1 MNLMEL
7 LCLLNICNLT
17 ERSPMVEIPS
27 LGQLR
32 GSKMVSS
39 SGRNYYAFRG
49 IPYAKPPVGN
59 LRFRDPEPADPWV
72 GKVLDA
78 SRDEPTCI
86 QYNGIIRIFLGEE
99 DCLTLNVYTHNFKSI
114 SSPSPVMV
122 YIHPGSWFFGSGN
135 GKTDLAGP
143 GYFLDRNV
151 VYVTMKY
158 RLGAFGFLST
168 EDSEAPGNYG
178 LLDQTMALRW
188 IRDNIRHFGGDPNLV
203 TIFGCSAGAAS
214 VHYHL
219 LSPHSKGL
227 FHRAIAQSGSTLNP
241 WARKRSVGTYT
252 KKLAQYVNC
261 PQSNS
266 SALLACLR
274 QKPANQ
280 IVRFQKEI
288 EIMHVCPVG
297 FGPRVD
303 VERESPFL
311 PAEPRKLMETNQ
323 INSVPM
329 IAGSTRNEG
338 GSMVRRL
345 VSDDRKLLNEFN
357 KDPLKYFRFMM
368 GIEDQSFFG
377 DKIIKQ
383 IAYRY
388 FTIDRPYHPNQ
399 LDKVGEIIAD
409 YLYYHD
415 IDESVDLLSKN
426 SNHSVYYY
434 LYNYNSHIYWS
445 RNIRRVSS
453 NDLLASSLD
462 LSGTHS
468 EELYLMF
475 SHILL
480 PRLRSAKDIKVSN
493 MLLDLWTSFAKDGV
507 PRSDLVP
514 GDWIPTK
521 EDQPRYLRIE
531 ADNPSL
537 VNESMPFRER
547 LQFWRKKFIEK

>member
-1 MNLMEL
+1 MNFREF
-7 LCLLNICNLT
+7 LCLLNICT
-17 ERSPMVEIPS
+17 FSERSPVVTIPA
-27 LGQLR
+27 LGQVR

-39 SGRNYYAFRG
+39 SGRNFYAFRG
-49 IPYAKPPVGN
+49 IPYAKPPVGE
-59 LRFRDPEPADPWV
+59 LRFRDPVAVDPWFT
-72 GKVLDA
+72 KALDA
-78 SRDEPTCI
+78 SGEEATCI
-86 QYNGIIRIFLGEE
+86 QFNGIIRIFLGSE
-99 DCLTLNVYTHNFKSI
+99 DCLTLNVYTHNFST
-114 SSPSPVMV
+114 SSPRPVMV

-135 GKTDLAGP
+135 AKTDLAGP

-151 VYVTMKY
+151 VYVTIKY

-168 EDSEAPGNYG
+168 DDSEAPGNYG

-188 IRDNIRHFGGDPNLV
+188 VRDNIRSFGGDPNLV

-214 VHYHL
+214 VNYHI
-219 LSPHSKGL
+219 LSPLSKGL

-241 WARKRSVGTYT
+241 WAKKNSVAVYT
-252 KKLAQYVNC
+252 KKLAQYLKC
-261 PQSNS
+261 PHENS
-266 SALLACLR
+266 TQLLACLR

-303 VERESPFL
+303 IERESPFL
-311 PAEPRKLMETNQ
+311 PAEPRKLMELKQ

-329 IAGSTRNEG
+329 ITGTTRNEG

-345 VSDDRKLLNEFN
+345 VSDDRKLLNEFRKN
-357 KDPLKYFRFMM
+357 PLKYFRFMM
-368 GIEDQSFFG
+368 GLEEGIEHDSENIVQ
-377 DKIIKQ
+377 Q

-388 FTIDRPYHPNQ
+388 FTIDRPDHPNQ
-399 LDKVGEIIAD
+399 LDKLGEIIAD

-415 IDESVDLLSKN
+415 INDSVELFSK
-426 SNHSVYYY
+426 SSDQPIFYY

-453 NDLLASSLD
+453 SDLLVSTLD

-493 MLLDLWTSFAKDGV
+493 MLLDLWTSFAADGI

-514 GDWIPTK
+514 GDWIPTT
-521 EDQPRYLRIE
+521 ENNPRYLRIE
-531 ADNPSL
+531 ADHPLL
-537 VNESMPFRER
+537 VNETMPFHQR
-547 LQFWRKKFIEK
+547 LQFWKNKLNQ